1 MTVIKLARD
10 LYKSQAV
17 SNTSAAAGVIWER
30 EMLRLGIGASL
41 FRLPEASFH
50 RSLDELRVITS
61 HLRWISQGLACHG
74 WRCPQIGAHWHGVG
88 AERTEIMWRAGPS
101 GYNIHT
107 KSMGP
112 WQGNHPHA
120 RTRQDRVV
128 PEIWTNSPFRGSEAH
143 APR

>member
-61 HLRWISQGLACHG
+61 HLRWIRPRPRLPRMAMPTDRSALAWGWSREDGDHVEGWPIRIQHPYQEHG
-74 WRCPQIGAHWHGVG
+74 A
-88 AERTEIMWRAGPS
+88 MAGEPS
-101 GYNIHT
+101 ARENQTG
-107 KSMGP
+107 SCGP
-112 WQGNHPHA
+112 
-120 RTRQDRVV
+120 
-128 PEIWTNSPFRGSEAH
+128 
-143 APR
+143 